1 MKTYQKIAIISSF
14 VLSSY
19 TGIKSITNAGIAE
32 AKDRTPQL
40 IQQEDI
46 LEKKIKDPAY
56 QTLLTKVESELE
68 EHPEYANS
76 LIQKSIES
84 LEKTN
89 TKYDPSTSA
98 AMFQVIKNKI
108 EEKPE
113 LTDYLGP
120 KAKYHLLYGELHKCI
135 EEIEHMYTSK
145 KITQRTKKVLDHAMN
160 KAEELFKRLAED
172 GDKLYK
178 DLAEDIKDFNKK
190 VRKNTEKQDEN
201 ELEKIIEEGE

>member
-1 MKTYQKIAIISSF
+1 MKSYHKLVVIGGM
-14 VLSSY
+14 VLASY
-19 TGIKSITNAGIAE
+19 NGIKSITNTSIAE
-32 AKDRTPQL
+32 ARDRTPEAV
-40 IQQEDI
+40 QQEKS
-46 LEKKIKDPAY
+46 LEKKIKDPVY
-56 QTLLTKVESELE
+56 QNFITQVESGLE
-68 EHPEYANS
+68 KHPEYANS
-76 LIQKSIES
+76 LIQKSITL

-89 TKYDPSTSA
+89 TQYDPSTSA

-135 EEIEHMYTSK
+135 KEIEKMYTSK
-145 KITQRTKKVLDHAMN
+145 KITKRTKKVLDRAMN
-160 KAEELFKRLAED
+160 KAEELFKRLAKN

-190 VRKNTEKQDEN
+190 IGNDSGKQEEH
-201 ELEKIIEEGE
+201 ELEKMLEEDE